1 MNGDFFDNVVNQI
14 IWNYIPTNQVII
26 YCCPDHTFSWA
37 PQGYFLQVYIRE
49 DATDSNLQI
58 IKQQLSYCLHQL
70 TGLQSAKIKIHF
82 YRNDCLSE
90 IK

>member
-1 MNGDFFDNVVNQI
+1 MTEAFFENLVNQI
-14 IWNYIPTNQVII
+14 IWNYIPTNQSII
-26 YCCPDHTFSWA
+26 YSCPDHTFSWA

-58 IKQQLSYCLHQL
+58 IKQQLSRCLHQL
-70 TGLQSAKIKIHF
+70 TGLQTAKIKIYF